1 MYNLIKLT
9 ADFDDSFVFFIISK
23 DVHKTFN
30 YLATQIN
37 SKNVNNPLFKF
48 LVTNRKKLYDLN
60 REIVFS
66 SVKLDEVETEKRK
79 LENKKV
85 KHTEVSID
93 EIAIN
98 EIAIN
103 EETPIKE
110 KKSEVVII
118 QEVAE
123 PVVEE
128 IKPKQ
133 KRNYTKKTKSGELDN
148 TQNTVEE
155 KPIEISEEIVKSPSD
170 IETQSIEEKETD
182 IIVKEATE
190 TTETPVQ

>member
-23 DVHKTFN
+23 DIHKTFN

-79 LENKKV
+79 LENKKL
-85 KHTEVSID
+85 KHTEVSI
-93 EIAIN
+93 
-98 EIAIN
+98 N
-103 EETPIKE
+103 EEIPIQE
-110 KKSEVVII
+110 QKSEVVII
-118 QEVAE
+118 QEEVK
-123 PVVEE
+123 PVLEE
-128 IKPKQ
+128 VKPKT
-133 KRNYTKKTKSGELDN
+133 KRTYTKKTKPEEIDN
-148 TQNTVEE
+148 TPNVIEE
-155 KPIEISEEIVKSPSD
+155 KPIEISEEIVTFPTAVKNQPV
-170 IETQSIEEKETD
+170 ETETNT
-182 IIVKEATE
+182 IVKEDIE
-190 TTETPVQ
+190 TTETQV

>member
-1 MYNLIKLT
+1 MLVVSRAPEANPKAAGANVAPAPVAVAIAPPT
-9 ADFDDSFVFFIISK
+9 
-23 DVHKTFN
+23 KT
-30 YLATQIN
+30 
-37 SKNVNNPLFKF
+37 
-48 LVTNRKKLYDLN
+48 
-60 REIVFS
+60 
-66 SVKLDEVETEKRK
+66 
-79 LENKKV
+79 
-85 KHTEVSID
+85 
-93 EIAIN
+93 
-98 EIAIN
+98 
-103 EETPIKE
+103 
-110 KKSEVVII
+110 
-118 QEVAE
+118 E
-123 PVVEE
+123 PVVVE